1 LLGFF
6 HHHLLP
12 ILSINHPTS
21 TQDARY
27 LENWNQAKKALSLER
42 TKSSESERERENAS
56 NNYAGREEAEK
67 SEHRG
72 NIMEIVSIFV

>member
-1 LLGFF
+1 LLGFS

-12 ILSINHPTS
+12 ILSISHPTS

-42 TKSSESERERENAS
+42 TKSSERERERENAS
-56 NNYAGREEAEK
+56 NN
-67 SEHRG
+67 
-72 NIMEIVSIFV
+72 